1 MAVLHTSSVQV
12 GNPCAQLFANS
23 ICSFLTASCLSFLSD
38 PKKIQNISLFHQTFV
53 YDWTSMAIASSHQ
66 IPHHNR
72 WCLPL
77 WHSPRLTI
85 SLSLSHLGFSVFSF
99 SQAQPWPS
107 FCFHSH
113 LSPLAVP
120 LIGVTATGGR
130 GSSSLILYFFIFYF
144 FLFSIF
150 CLPFRQDWNPFD
162 THFVSF
168 FISLMNNILFQ
179 FWLTW
184 WMGFL
189 VWISGISN
197 KCYYWHL

>member
-1 MAVLHTSSVQV
+1 
-12 GNPCAQLFANS
+12 
-23 ICSFLTASCLSFLSD
+23 
-38 PKKIQNISLFHQTFV
+38 
-53 YDWTSMAIASSHQ
+53 MAIASSHQ
-66 IPHHNR
+66 IPHHNW

-120 LIGVTATGGR
+120 LISVTATSGR
-130 GSSSLILYFFIFYF
+130 GSSSLILYF
-144 FLFSIF
+144 LFSF
-150 CLPFRQDWNPFD
+150 SFFQFFVCLLDKTETPLTLILFP
-162 THFVSF
+162 F

-179 FWLTW
+179 FWLAW

-197 KCYYWHL
+197 NCYYWHL